1 MKKAFPLTLFALVS
15 MVAGLRVI
23 SVYAGQVVPPET
35 KQWASQTVAQEK
47 QLNTVTKPN
56 SVAVLYFQN
65 PSDQPELAPLQKGLT
80 IMLIS
85 DLAKLDVVT
94 VIERTELQ
102 ALVEELGFGQSGLV
116 DADSAPRV
124 GRLLQAQYLVGGVLN
139 SDSTRQLSIKGEL
152 LDVAPGKSAGRLA
165 AKGSTEQIFDLEKQ
179 LLGQIVTALKLELT
193 PDQKAALSK
202 PMSRDREALMDLFKA
217 VDAGDHQQFDQAEQL
232 YSSALRRDP
241 NLALAKDSLEELKTF
256 RVAQAQGI
264 AGAKQEGATPGEKSS
279 ENLEQRARL
288 LRSTRQNTSF
298 TTDLKPATPVS
309 RVPSPAAVEPR
320 ETRSP

>member
-1 MKKAFPLTLFALVS
+1 MKTALILRVFTLVLTT
-15 MVAGLRVI
+15 AGLLGV
-23 SVYAGQVVPPET
+23 SAFAGQVVPLET
-35 KQWASQTVAQEK
+35 KQWARQTVAQEK
-47 QLNTVTKPN
+47 QLNAVTKPN
-56 SVAVLYFQN
+56 SVAVLYFQS

-85 DLAKLDVVT
+85 DLAKLDVIT

-116 DADSAPRV
+116 DAASAPRV
-124 GRLLQAQYLVGGVLN
+124 GRLLQAQYLIGGVLN
-139 SDSTRQLSIKGEL
+139 SDSTQQLSIKGEL

-165 AKGSTEQIFDLEKQ
+165 AKGGTEQIFDLEKQ

-193 PDQKAALSK
+193 PDQKTALRK
-202 PMSRDREALMDLFKA
+202 PLSRDREALMDLFKA
-217 VDAGDHQQFDQAEQL
+217 VDAGDCQQFDPAEQF

-241 NLALAKDSLEELKTF
+241 NLAMAKESLEELKTF
-256 RVAQAQGI
+256 RAAQASSI
-264 AGAKQEGATPGEKSS
+264 AGAQQKGATPEEQSS
-279 ENLEQRARL
+279 ENLEQRSRL
-288 LRSTRQNTSF
+288 LHSTRQNTSF

-320 ETRSP
+320 ETRLR